1 MVEKQ
6 KKRKKK
12 QQMAFERTHAEAVR
26 LHTSH
31 TSHSSTAAKIA
42 IALIALTSHKV
53 PTESPS
59 NQLRLH

>member
-12 QQMAFERTHAEAVR
+12 EQMAFERKHAEAVR
-26 LHTSH
+26 LH

-42 IALIALTSHKV
+42 IPTSHKV
-53 PTESPS
+53 PTESPF

>member
-12 QQMAFERTHAEAVR
+12 EQMAFERKHAEAER
-26 LHTSH
+26 LH

-42 IALIALTSHKV
+42 IPTSHKV
-53 PTESPS
+53 PTESPF
-59 NQLRLH
+59 NQSRLH